1 MSEKRSIK
9 IKSSHI
15 GMLVALAFLM
25 VVITVNSKF
34 IVENVVRSN
43 EVDEEA
49 ILEAVP
55 RLNRQQLQSA
65 VDLLNDIQSN
75 NLTSNF
81 PSDTLDKEATV
92 PGEQRIISLNIQNAS
107 GINGAAAEFAQ
118 AAQQSG
124 YEIQEVSTAPS
135 LQKTT
140 TVVYKKGLKAEAKA
154 VEDLLISEGW
164 PVGQNQETGQEQPYD
179 IIIILG
185 K

>member
-15 GMLVALAFLM
+15 GMLVTLAFLM

-43 EVDEEA
+43 EVDEET
-49 ILEAVP
+49 IFEAVP

-65 VDLLNDIQSN
+65 VELLDNFQSN

-81 PSDTLDKEATV
+81 PSDTLDKEATA

-107 GINGAAAEFAQ
+107 GINGAAAELALV
-118 AAQQSG
+118 AQQKG
-124 YEIQEVSTAPS
+124 YEIQRVSTAPS

-140 TVVYKKGLKAEAKA
+140 TVVYKKGFVKETKA
-154 VEDLLISEGW
+154 VEDLLTSEGW
-164 PVGQNQETGQEQPYD
+164 PLGQSLETDQEQPYD